1 MKVKLFIVS
10 LFILISIF
18 NIEMGNHYMPLWLQ
32 IIIEIIS
39 VFITVYSLLYFISN
53 SKKEIESQIL
63 SLKDI
68 FSKNFEEIK
77 SLNIRQKTEIVD
89 ILNTYSKDILKQIY
103 DTNERLSV
111 VISSES
117 NQIKDQLSSSEKV
130 ITKAV
135 ETSTNSAFTTL
146 AGLIE
151 NLNKVS
157 HDRVESL
164 RQLSK
169 EQHEV
174 LLQRVDGISLQ
185 GEVIQKNICSSVSDL
200 SSKSDA
206 LGESITL
213 VSNGINEQL
222 TSSEAKMS
230 ELIITNPLAELI

>member
-89 ILNTYSKDILKQIY
+89 IRELK
-103 DTNERLSV
+103 R
-111 VISSES
+111 
-117 NQIKDQLSSSEKV
+117 
-130 ITKAV
+130 
-135 ETSTNSAFTTL
+135 
-146 AGLIE
+146 G
-151 NLNKVS
+151 
-157 HDRVESL
+157 
-164 RQLSK
+164 
-169 EQHEV
+169 
-174 LLQRVDGISLQ
+174 
-185 GEVIQKNICSSVSDL
+185 
-200 SSKSDA
+200 
-206 LGESITL
+206 
-213 VSNGINEQL
+213 
-222 TSSEAKMS
+222 
-230 ELIITNPLAELI
+230 

>member
-89 ILNTYSKDILKQIY
+89 ILNTYS
-103 DTNERLSV
+103 
-111 VISSES
+111 
-117 NQIKDQLSSSEKV
+117 
-130 ITKAV
+130 
-135 ETSTNSAFTTL
+135 
-146 AGLIE
+146 
-151 NLNKVS
+151 NL
-157 HDRVESL
+157 
-164 RQLSK
+164 
-169 EQHEV
+169 
-174 LLQRVDGISLQ
+174 
-185 GEVIQKNICSSVSDL
+185 
-200 SSKSDA
+200 
-206 LGESITL
+206 
-213 VSNGINEQL
+213 
-222 TSSEAKMS
+222 
-230 ELIITNPLAELI
+230 

>member
-18 NIEMGNHYMPLWLQ
+18 NIEMGNHYMSLWLQ

-117 NQIKDQLSSSEKV
+117 NQIKDQLSSSEK
-130 ITKAV
+130 
-135 ETSTNSAFTTL
+135 F
-146 AGLIE
+146 
-151 NLNKVS
+151 
-157 HDRVESL
+157 
-164 RQLSK
+164 
-169 EQHEV
+169 
-174 LLQRVDGISLQ
+174 
-185 GEVIQKNICSSVSDL
+185 C
-200 SSKSDA
+200 
-206 LGESITL
+206 
-213 VSNGINEQL
+213 
-222 TSSEAKMS
+222 
-230 ELIITNPLAELI
+230 

>member
-89 ILNTYSKDILKQIY
+89 IRELK
-103 DTNERLSV
+103 S
-111 VISSES
+111 
-117 NQIKDQLSSSEKV
+117 
-130 ITKAV
+130 
-135 ETSTNSAFTTL
+135 
-146 AGLIE
+146 G
-151 NLNKVS
+151 
-157 HDRVESL
+157 
-164 RQLSK
+164 
-169 EQHEV
+169 
-174 LLQRVDGISLQ
+174 
-185 GEVIQKNICSSVSDL
+185 
-200 SSKSDA
+200 
-206 LGESITL
+206 
-213 VSNGINEQL
+213 
-222 TSSEAKMS
+222 
-230 ELIITNPLAELI
+230 

>member
-117 NQIKDQLSSSEKV
+117 NQINRVSSSV
-130 ITKAV
+130 
-135 ETSTNSAFTTL
+135 F
-146 AGLIE
+146 
-151 NLNKVS
+151 
-157 HDRVESL
+157 
-164 RQLSK
+164 QF
-169 EQHEV
+169 
-174 LLQRVDGISLQ
+174 
-185 GEVIQKNICSSVSDL
+185 
-200 SSKSDA
+200 
-206 LGESITL
+206 L
-213 VSNGINEQL
+213 VSK
-222 TSSEAKMS
+222 TM
-230 ELIITNPLAELI
+230 